1 MKIPPHAVLYRQP
14 QRQMRAN
21 GMLNWRRSGMT
32 RTSRRAILKTGLAVS
47 AGVLVPGRI
56 VAGEPTTVL
65 AVGSDPQLTPAHSA
79 LFASFAGSGSPRQR
93 ALSDF
98 DWRFHFG
105 NAADAMRD
113 FGFGAPRRERTFAKA
128 AFVAP
133 VAESD
138 FDDSTWRT
146 LNLPHDWATE
156 LPFIGSDE
164 NPAPLSGC
172 VPCRTNS
179 VFTLEIPEPHH

>member
-1 MKIPPHAVLYRQP
+1 MLYRQP